1 MIAGVCGGIGWYLG
15 VDPVLIRIAFVVLTV
30 AGGSGVLLYIL
41 AWILMPQQQEGEDM
55 GERPAP
61 SGESIRLIFG
71 GVLIAIG
78 VILILGLALPRVGK
92 YFWPLIL
99 IALGVAIIV
108 QASAR
113 R

>member
-1 MIAGVCGGIGWYLG
+1 VIAGVCGGIGWYLG

-30 AGGSGVLLYIL
+30 AGGSGVLL
-41 AWILMPQQQEGEDM
+41 
-55 GERPAP
+55 
-61 SGESIRLIFG
+61 FG